1 MHALLKQHFISSPSG
16 GAEQSTPDLVPDNAA
31 LSLRKNQ
38 HLHLQDGCGWTVHA
52 VAGTLWITQDGDVR
66 DVVLE
71 AGQSFVLDRST
82 TALLSPMPEAQVL
95 LERGDC
101 RQTVP
106 RRAARARPSRV
117 FSALRG
123 LPA

>member
-1 MHALLKQHFISSPSG
+1 MLALLKQNFISSPRG
-16 GAEQSTPDLVPDNAA
+16 GAAQSSTELVPDNAA
-31 LSLRKNQ
+31 TSLRKNQ
-38 HLHLQDGCGWTVHA
+38 HLHLQDACGWTVHA

-71 AGQSFVLDRST
+71 AGQSFVLDRNT
-82 TALLSPMPEAQVL
+82 TALLSPLPEAQVSL
-95 LERGDC
+95 KPGSC
-101 RQTVP
+101 RQTAQ
-106 RRAARARPSRV
+106 RRAGQARPSRV